1 MRSFEV
7 LRGFALRS
15 AALRRDVRGAAAIEF
30 ALVGS
35 SFLALLFGSLQIA
48 LIFFAQQSLE
58 TAAEATTRQIMTG
71 QVQQGGMT
79 ASQFKTAAC
88 NNLPTF
94 FKCANLMVDIQ
105 TASSFSAATTTMPTL
120 TYDSNGNVTNTWSF
134 TPGGAGSIVV
144 MRLMYVWPVLPGPL
158 NFNLANQGSN
168 KRMLM
173 ATSVFKSEP
182 YT

>member
-1 MRSFEV
+1 MNGSRSLLAR
-7 LRGFALRS
+7 LRGDS
-15 AALRRDVRGAAAIEF
+15 GGAAIIEF
-30 ALVGS
+30 ALVGGV
-35 SFLALLFGSLQIA
+35 FIALLFGSLQIA

-88 NNLPTF
+88 SNLPSF
-94 FKCANLMVDIQ
+94 FNCSKLMVDIR
-105 TASSFSAATTTMPTL
+105 TASSFSTATTSMPTL
-120 TYDSNGNVTNTWSF
+120 TYDSHGNVTNTWSYD
-134 TPGGAGSIVV
+134 TGGAGSIVV

-158 NFNLANQGSN
+158 NFNLANQGAN

-182 YT
+182 YG

>member
-1 MRSFEV
+1 MARAARL
-7 LRGFALRS
+7 LR
-15 AALRRDVRGAAAIEF
+15 DERGAALLEF

-35 SFLALLFGSLQIA
+35 VFFALLFGSLQIA

-58 TAAEATTRQIMTG
+58 TSAEATTRQIMTG
-71 QVQQGGMT
+71 QAQHANMT
-79 ASQFKTAAC
+79 AAQFKTLAC

-94 FKCANLMVDIQ
+94 FKCANLMVDIR
-105 TASSFSAATTTMPTL
+105 TASTFSAASTAMPVL
-120 TYDSNGNVTNTWSF
+120 TYDANGNVTNTWTF
-134 TPGGAGSIVV
+134 NVGGAGSIVV

-158 NFNLANQGSN
+158 NFNLANQGTN

>member
-1 MRSFEV
+1 MSR
-7 LRGFALRS
+7 LGN
-15 AALRRDVRGAAAIEF
+15 RRLKTRELLGDEHGAAMMEF
-30 ALVGS
+30 AIVGS
-35 SFLALLFGSLQIA
+35 CFLALILGTLQIA

-71 QVQQGGMT
+71 QAQQGNMT
-79 ASQFKTAAC
+79 AAQFKTAAC

-94 FKCANLMVDIQ
+94 FKCANLMVDIR
-105 TASSFSAATTTMPTL
+105 TATAFSAASTAMPTL
-120 TYDSNGNVTNTWSF
+120 TYDASGNPTNTWSYSL
-134 TPGGAGSIVV
+134 GGAGSIVV

-182 YT
+182 YS

>member
-1 MRSFEV
+1 MDRGGDDRAMTRAKRL
-7 LRGFALRS
+7 LR
-15 AALRRDVRGAAAIEF
+15 DERGAAIIEF
-30 ALVGS
+30 AMVAAT
-35 SFLALLFGSLQIA
+35 FLALLFGSLQIA

-71 QVQQGGMT
+71 QVQHANMT
-79 ASQFKTAAC
+79 SAQFKTAAC

-94 FKCANLMVDIQ
+94 FKCANLMIDIR
-105 TASSFSAATTTMPTL
+105 TASAFSAASTAMPTL
-120 TYDSNGNVTNTWSF
+120 TYDAHGNPTNAWSYDV
-134 TPGGAGSIVV
+134 GGAGSIVV

-158 NFNLANQGSN
+158 NFNLANQGSS

-182 YT
+182 YA

>member
-1 MRSFEV
+1 M
-7 LRGFALRS
+7 S
-15 AALRRDVRGAAAIEF
+15 AVDDRKSASSASSLLGDERGAALLEF

-35 SFLALLFGSLQIA
+35 IFLALLFGSLQIA

-58 TAAEATTRQIMTG
+58 TAAEATSRQIMTG
-71 QVQQGGMT
+71 QVQNGNMT
-79 ASQFKTAAC
+79 AAQFKTAAC

-94 FKCANLMVDIQ
+94 FNCANLLIDVQ
-105 TASSFSAATTTMPTL
+105 TAASFSAASTTMPTL
-120 TYDSNGNVTNTWSF
+120 TYDANGNPTNTWSYNV
-134 TPGGAGSIVV
+134 GGAGSIVV

-182 YT
+182 YL

>member
-1 MRSFEV
+1 MTPGSDDRGMV
-7 LRGFALRS
+7 RAARLLR
-15 AALRRDVRGAAAIEF
+15 DERGAALLEF

-35 SFLALLFGSLQIA
+35 VFLALLFGSLQIA

-58 TAAEATTRQIMTG
+58 TSAEVTTREIMTG
-71 QVQQGGMT
+71 QVQHANMT
-79 ASQFKTAAC
+79 TAQFKTLAC

-94 FKCANLMVDIQ
+94 FKCANLMIDVR
-105 TASSFSAATTTMPTL
+105 TAPAFASASTAMPTL
-120 TYDSNGNVTNTWSF
+120 TYDANGNPTNTWSYDV
-134 TPGGAGSIVV
+134 GGAGSIVV
-144 MRLMYVWPVLPGPL
+144 IRLMYLWPVLPGPL

-182 YT
+182 YS

>member
-1 MRSFEV
+1 MRPFGDHHGG
-7 LRGFALRS
+7 RRALS
-15 AALRRDVRGAAAIEF
+15 LLGDERGAALLEF

-35 SFLALLFGSLQIA
+35 CFLALLFGSLQIA

-58 TAAEATTRQIMTG
+58 TAAEATSRQVMTG
-71 QVQQGGMT
+71 QVQHANMT
-79 ASQFKTAAC
+79 TSQFKTLAC

-94 FKCANLMVDIQ
+94 FKCANLMIDVR
-105 TASSFSAATTTMPTL
+105 TTPAFANASTLMPTL
-120 TYDSNGNVTNTWSF
+120 TYDAHGNPTNTW
-134 TPGGAGSIVV
+134 TYDVGGAGSIVV

-158 NFNLANQGSN
+158 NFNLANQGSS

-182 YT
+182 YL